1 MKLIINLC
9 SLFIIFFTI
18 HTVSSYSNGKS
29 RFYNLIRQSMN
40 AKDNDEH
47 SSVLRNRQFIWKAMN
62 QRLSPTEYNE
72 QTNEEKRETW
82 DSGED
87 QYFRWAS
94 QNRRPMESLGRKRY
108 VDMNTFGSRPS
119 RISGGIWRSGLVG

>member
-1 MKLIINLC
+1 MKPIIKLC
-9 SLFIIFFTI
+9 SLFIIFSTI
-18 HTVSSYSNGKS
+18 HTVFSYSNGKS

-47 SSVLRNRQFIWKAMN
+47 SFVLRNRQSIWKTMS
-62 QRLSPTEYNE
+62 QQLTSPENDQ
-72 QTNEEKRETW
+72 QTNEEKREAW

-108 VDMNTFGSRPS
+108 VDTNTFGSRPS
-119 RISGGIWRSGLVG
+119 RIGGGIWRSGLVG